1 LNFFL
6 KKTGG
11 IEMPVEHHVLS
22 FNSSG
27 DMQIKTQLDVAA
39 MKAAHPPAE
48 MPQIVNSEF
57 FE

>member
-1 LNFFL
+1 
-6 KKTGG
+6 
-11 IEMPVEHHVLS
+11 MPIDHHVLS

-27 DMQIKTQLDVAA
+27 AMQIKTQLDVDA

-48 MPQIVNSEF
+48 VPKIVNSEF